1 MVRRLT
7 IALLVGLPVMAL
19 VAASVKAVPLARS
32 WWDSRHKPTTVQN
45 IVPDQPQPRASLVP
59 KAPETLELPV
69 DVVKALGVKTAK
81 VIAAPP
87 PEPLKLD
94 GSLFLDANRMVH
106 IHTRFAGE
114 VVELG
119 ELDSSPP
126 APGESAGEDVRPT
139 RTIRFGDAVKKGQLL
154 AVIWSKELGEKKS
167 ELVENLSRLRLDQEQ
182 AKRLEGL
189 MVKGAVPERNVRE
202 AERLVEADLI
212 AVTRVERTLRS
223 WRLTESEID
232 LIRQE
237 AEKVHKQKGQ
247 WGKELEST
255 WARVEVR
262 APISATIMEKN
273 VAVGDFV
280 TTDFGMFTIADLTR
294 LDVLAHV
301 YEEDLPEVEKLPY
314 DQRRW
319 TIHLRTDPDARPVE
333 GSFER
338 IGTIIDPNQHTALTM
353 GWVDNS
359 SGRLRV
365 GQFVTANIN
374 LPAGPNEVAVPNSAV
389 IDEEGKSLVFVQTD
403 PNKLQ
408 YTCRHVLVVRRRDD
422 FAYVSSQPP
431 PGQRDNLIK
440 PLTAGELVVTVGGV
454 ELAAELESLQA
465 AEQSAA
471 TSTSKVASSDAPQ
484 PVASIS
490 DHK

>member
-1 MVRRLT
+1 MVRRFLIAILIGVPV
-7 IALLVGLPVMAL
+7 IALI
-19 VAASVKAVPLARS
+19 AASVTAVPLARS
-32 WWDSRHKPTTVQN
+32 WWESRRKPAIGQATAPVE
-45 IVPDQPQPRASLVP
+45 PQSRASLIP
-59 KAPETLELPV
+59 KTRDALELPA
-69 DVVKALGVKTAK
+69 DVVKALGVKTAE
-81 VIAAPP
+81 VIPAPP

-119 ELDSSPP
+119 ELEAAPPVPGDISS
-126 APGESAGEDVRPT
+126 EEVRQLRP
-139 RTIRFGDAVKKGQLL
+139 IRFGDSVKKGQLI

-182 AKRLEGL
+182 AKRLEAL

-202 AERLVEADLI
+202 AERLVESDLI

-223 WRLTESEID
+223 WRLTENEIEV
-232 LIRQE
+232 IRQE
-237 AEKVHKQKGQ
+237 AEKVHKHKGQ

-280 TTDFGMFTIADLTR
+280 TTDTGMFTIADLSR

-319 TIHLRTDPDARPVE
+319 TIHLRTDPEARPVE

-374 LPAGPNEVAVPNSAV
+374 LPAGPHEVAIPNSAV

-403 PNKLQ
+403 PRKAQ

-422 FAYVSSQPP
+422 FAYISSQPP
-431 PGQRDNLIK
+431 PGQRDTQVR
-440 PLTAGELVVTVGGV
+440 PLLPGERVVVVGGV
-454 ELAAELESLQA
+454 ELVAELESLQA

-471 TSTSKVASSDAPQ
+471 TAVPDPAAQ
-484 PVASIS
+484 PVSAATAQ
-490 DHK
+490 K